1 MLFQCCMFNS
11 VMCMLCIYCNI
22 CVLQVNSVMFC
33 LDMQYIV
40 QFNYLCCL
48 LWCVNIYLSG
58 ESLFCLNVL
67 YGDWLGLLIYCI
79 YVSIIIKGFG
89 VSYILCMDEVLCI
102 GLRGDGD

>member
-1 MLFQCCMFNS
+1 M
-11 VMCMLCIYCNI
+11 
-22 CVLQVNSVMFC
+22 
-33 LDMQYIV
+33 
-40 QFNYLCCL
+40 CCL
-48 LWCVNIYLSG
+48 LWCVNIYLSV

-102 GLRGDGD
+102 GLRGDGDWWFMVDDWKSFWKLIIWSRWSGELVDMVDIMDDDLG